1 MNKEK
6 NTPRRS
12 TMVFFLFFLA
22 WDPLSSQL
30 RDVLDEGVLK
40 SLNSNEK
47 TALKLQV
54 RASSPENCGPQFLHF
69 LIRAN

>member
-1 MNKEK
+1 
-6 NTPRRS
+6 
-12 TMVFFLFFLA
+12 MVLFLFFLTL
-22 WDPLSSQL
+22 DLFSSLL

-54 RASSPENCGPQFLHF
+54 CAFSPENYDPTF
-69 LIRAN
+69 

>member
-1 MNKEK
+1 
-6 NTPRRS
+6 
-12 TMVFFLFFLA
+12 MVFFIFFLA

-40 SLNSNEK
+40 YLNSNEK

-54 RASSPENCGPQFLHF
+54 RASSPENYGPQFLHF